1 MNYPQ
6 LIELTVKDSIYG
18 ALHKCHSNRIL
29 IYNYI
34 FNFMVLFGFI
44 LIFGI
49 GLYYCYKQK
58 PSEYEL
64 HKKMLKDQQYILSKI
79 RHYQHEKHNQSISNI
94 TKLPII

>member
-6 LIELTVKDSIYG
+6 LIELTVKDSIHG

-34 FNFMVLFGFI
+34 FNFMVLFVFI

-58 PSEYEL
+58 PTEYEL

-79 RHYQHEKHNQSISNI
+79 RFYQDEKHKQSISNI

>member
-18 ALHKCHSNRIL
+18 ALQTCHNNRII

-34 FNFMVLFGFI
+34 YNFIVFAFFI
-44 LIFGI
+44 LIFGG

-58 PSEYEL
+58 PTEYEL

-79 RHYQHEKHNQSISNI
+79 RHYQHEKHNQTTSNI
-94 TKLPII
+94 TNLPLI